1 MSAQV
6 DPFEIVGSR
15 VGDRYDVETVVG
27 ETTLSVVYRAS
38 HAVWKRPVAIKA
50 FKVAAAGPEAQAELL
65 ASFIREGAL
74 LAELSERST
83 AICQARDVGSLT
95 TSQGQWVPYLVLEWI
110 DGEGLDAMLERERQA
125 GIQPRDIRAAIA
137 LLSPIAEA
145 LAIAH
150 ARGIAH
156 CDVKPGNVLVLRDAR
171 DTRSHAKLLD
181 FGMAHVMRGSSQ
193 DGGVTASFTPGY
205 AAPEQWSSKYGP
217 TGPRTDVFALAL
229 MVVEVLTGG
238 DALQGDQVAE
248 LAKRACDP
256 LRRPTPR
263 TLGFDVGERVERVLL
278 RALALQ
284 PEDRFATARD
294 LWDELA
300 TAAAAD
306 DPSDPLLECPP
317 DLDRL
322 VGARRRRTP
331 IAAATCVLLVC
342 AVLAWQFL
350 PQSLGLAGSLVDGS
364 GARSSSNIVSAMGW
378 VAPRG
383 LFDHARLVATVSFV
397 ASAVWLGTLFS
408 VSWLCGRAT
417 LMADAQE
424 IGRLSVSLFRR
435 WTLPSLVLSLVAGA
449 LWCGSAAH
457 ETQRTHWLYGVLLAG
472 VALVGLTAAVGHQ
485 AGRLV
490 GGSLEGAKGEGGR
503 RLALLVSVWAT
514 IAIAIF
520 RSALVP

>member
-15 VGDRYDVETVVG
+15 VGDRYDVESVVG

-50 FKVAAAGPEAQAELL
+50 FKVEAGGAEAQAELL
-65 ASFIREGAL
+65 TSFVREGAL

-125 GIQPRDIRAAIA
+125 GIQPRDIRAAMA

-156 CDVKPGNVLVLRDAR
+156 RDVKPGNVLVLHDAR
-171 DTRSHAKLLD
+171 NTRSHAKLLD
-181 FGMAHVMRGSSQ
+181 FGMAHVMRGSSL
-193 DGGVTASFTPGY
+193 DGGIAASFTPGY

-238 DALQGDQVAE
+238 DALQGDQVDV

-284 PEDRFATARD
+284 PDDRFANARQ

-300 TAAAAD
+300 IAAAAAD
-306 DPSDPLLECPP
+306 PSDPVLECPP
-317 DLDRL
+317 ELDRL
-322 VGARRRRTP
+322 GVLRRRVP
-331 IAAATCVLLVC
+331 IAAATCAVFVC
-342 AVLAWQFL
+342 AALAWQLF
-350 PQSLGLAGSLVDGS
+350 PQSLGQAASLVEGS
-364 GARSSSNIVSAMGW
+364 GSRSSPELASPMGW

-383 LFDHARLVATVSFV
+383 LFDHARFVASVYFV

-424 IGRLSVSLFRR
+424 IGRLSASLFRR
-435 WTLPSLVLSLVAGA
+435 WTLPSLFVSLIAGA
-449 LWCGSAAH
+449 LWCGAAVQQTRH
-457 ETQRTHWLYGVLLAG
+457 THWLYAVLLTG
-472 VALVGLTAAVGHQ
+472 IALVCLTATVGHQ

-490 GGSLEGAKGEGGR
+490 RGSLVGAKAEGGR
-503 RLALLVSVWAT
+503 RLALLLSVWAT
-514 IAIAIF
+514 IAIAMF
-520 RSALVP
+520 RSLVP